1 VESGRRAKK
10 VASLIK
16 ETLSRILI
24 RDFQGAGAG
33 LITVTRVEMTPDLQ
47 AAHVY
52 LSFFGDIEACATLD
66 LLEKRKGY
74 IRKSIASE
82 VKLKYNPTL
91 IFSQD
96 PTPEYQNRIDSL
108 IERLKNGQERPD
120 PKDQE

>member
-1 VESGRRAKK
+1 VESGRRAKR

-16 ETLSRILI
+16 ETISRILI
-24 RDFQGAGAG
+24 RDFQGTGAG
-33 LITVTRVEMTPDLQ
+33 LITVTRVEMTADLQ

-52 LSFFGDIEACATLD
+52 LSFFGEVEAEASLA

-74 IRKSIASE
+74 LRKSVASE

-96 PTPEYQNRIDSL
+96 PTPEYENRIDSL
-108 IERLKNGQERPD
+108 IERLKDGQKRPGPTD
-120 PKDQE
+120 

>member
-1 VESGRRAKK
+1 VESGRRAKR

-16 ETLSRILI
+16 ETISRILI
-24 RDFQGAGAG
+24 RDFQGMGAG
-33 LITVTRVEMTPDLQ
+33 LITVTRVEMTADLQ

-52 LSFFGDIEACATLD
+52 LSFFGEVEAEASLA

-74 IRKSIASE
+74 LRKSVASE

-96 PTPEYQNRIDSL
+96 PTPEYENRIDSL
-108 IERLKNGQERPD
+108 IERLKDGQKRPD
-120 PKDQE
+120 PTD